1 METAV
6 IDQRISNTERFIIV
20 TENKNPLVFRGRAGK
35 FITAPPSEATRP
47 CAWCGAAQHKQI

>member
-47 CAWCGAAQHKQI
+47 